1 MKKTILIFIDWYL
14 PGYKAGGPIRS
25 VANIVKNLSDNFN
38 FIIIT
43 SDRDFGDTTS
53 YKNIILNKLIKKDDY
68 TIIYLSPENQKKSN
82 LIEIIK
88 KIDFNTVYFNNLF
101 SLKFTILP
109 LKIIKKHKKNTEII
123 LAPRGMLG
131 KGALGLKRRKKQV
144 FLFSS
149 KLIGLYKNIIW
160 HATDEIEKQDIITN
174 YGLKNKI
181 HLISNISS
189 KPEFYKQKEKKITK
203 FIFLSRLAK
212 KKNLLFAIKLFQKIE
227 IKTEIIFSIFGTN
240 EDIEYLQECR
250 REILKIKNNITINFE
265 GSIKHSEVNKIL
277 SEYHFYILPTLH
289 ENFGHSIFEAFSA
302 GCPVI
307 ISDQTPWRDLENKKI
322 GWDISLNNN
331 QKFIDTIKYCVQ
343 MKQDEYN
350 TWSKNAFDFA
360 EKTTDSKEL
369 LEKYN
374 EMFNLDFS

>member
-1 MKKTILIFIDWYL
+1 M
-14 PGYKAGGPIRS
+14 
-25 VANIVKNLSDNFN
+25 
-38 FIIIT
+38 
-43 SDRDFGDTTS
+43 
-53 YKNIILNKLIKKDDY
+53 
-68 TIIYLSPENQKKSN
+68 
-82 LIEIIK
+82 
-88 KIDFNTVYFNNLF
+88 
-101 SLKFTILP
+101 
-109 LKIIKKHKKNTEII
+109 
-123 LAPRGMLG
+123 
-131 KGALGLKRRKKQV
+131 